1 MILNEKF
8 APIILKKNHIMA
20 STFSIEIV
28 FKGLPKF
35 STPVFHPRFS
45 TPIFLPRFLESMT
58 ALEFMQSSVNPQVP
72 IEIVT
77 GGLPELCPKDL
88 VPHPLEN
95 SPTNPN
101 Y

>member
-8 APIILKKNHIMA
+8 APIILKKTP

-45 TPIFLPRFLESMT
+45 TSIFLPRFLESMT
-58 ALEFMQSSVNPQVP
+58 ALGFMQSSVNPQVP

-95 SPTNPN
+95 SPINQHC
-101 Y
+101 